1 MFKTGKWNENFMQT
15 FTCSHMQGCVL
26 VCVHLK
32 DETLS
37 SYLLFTAKVDVDNGS
52 LKQNGLN
59 TIVPLNAQQ

>member
-1 MFKTGKWNENFMQT
+1 
-15 FTCSHMQGCVL
+15 MQGCVL